1 MKFKRNAL
9 REISAE
15 PTESKPKTG
24 GKFRLFLLR
33 IGKRNLII
41 ACSVLLIGVAV
52 WLNWMLFSSADKGG
66 YDGYDQPS
74 GSIQDGQTSADG
86 TQNQTSGTY
95 FSATQVSR
103 QRARDE
109 ALEVLQSVVDDVEAS
124 EEVKADALAGI
135 ATIAEEIQKEADIE
149 SLITAKGFEQCV
161 AVLNGD
167 AISIV
172 VSADTLQPAQIAQIN
187 EIVYSQTGI
196 TPVGVTIIN
205 K

>member
-1 MKFKRNAL
+1 MKHQKTAL
-9 REISAE
+9 SEVQGE
-15 PTESKPKTG
+15 PEKKPLE
-24 GKFRLFLLR
+24 KFRMICVK
-33 IGKRNLII
+33 IGKRNIVI
-41 ACSVLLIGVAV
+41 AASVLLIGVAV
-52 WLNWMLFSSADKGG
+52 LLNFLLFTGSNGQDG
-66 YDGYDQPS
+66 YDGYDEPS
-74 GSIQDGQTSADG
+74 GNVQETPDTNAN
-86 TQNQTSGTY
+86 TGTY

-109 ALEVLQSVVDDVEAS
+109 ALEVLQSVVDNVEAD
-124 EEVKADALAGI
+124 ETVKAEALAGI
-135 ATIAEEIQKEADIE
+135 SAIAEEIQKESNIE

-167 AISIV
+167 SISIV

-196 TPVGVTIIN
+196 VPAGVTIIH

>member
-1 MKFKRNAL
+1 MKHQKTAL
-9 REISAE
+9 SEVKGE
-15 PTESKPKTG
+15 PQKKPFE
-24 GKFRLFLLR
+24 KFRMICVK
-33 IGKRNLII
+33 IGKRNIVI
-41 ACSVLLIGVAV
+41 AASVLLIGVAV
-52 WLNWMLFSSADKGG
+52 LLNFLLFTGNNGQDG

-74 GSIQDGQTSADG
+74 GNVQETPDTNAN
-86 TQNQTSGTY
+86 TGTY

-109 ALEVLQSVVDDVEAS
+109 ALEVLQSVVDNVEAD
-124 EEVKADALAGI
+124 ETVKAEALAGI
-135 ATIAEEIQKEADIE
+135 SAIAEEIQKESNIE

-161 AVLNGD
+161 AVLNGNS
-167 AISIV
+167 ISIV

-196 TPVGVTIIN
+196 APAGVTIIH

>member
-1 MKFKRNAL
+1 MKLKRTELSEFNG
-9 REISAE
+9 E
-15 PTESKPKTG
+15 PTPKPQGKWKT
-24 GKFRLFLLR
+24 FLNR
-33 IGKRNLII
+33 IGKRNVII
-41 ACSVLLIGVAV
+41 ACSILLIGMAV
-52 WLNWMLFSSADKGG
+52 WVNWVLFSGNNSGDG

-74 GSIQDGQTSADG
+74 GSVQEGEGDN
-86 TQNQTSGTY
+86 TQVNGNGTY

-109 ALEVLQSVVDDVEAS
+109 AIEVLQSVVEDVDS
-124 EEVKADALAGI
+124 TEEMKAEALAGLSEI
-135 ATIAEEIQKEADIE
+135 ADEIQKEADIE

-167 AISIV
+167 TVSIV

-196 TPVGVTIIN
+196 VPAGVTIIN